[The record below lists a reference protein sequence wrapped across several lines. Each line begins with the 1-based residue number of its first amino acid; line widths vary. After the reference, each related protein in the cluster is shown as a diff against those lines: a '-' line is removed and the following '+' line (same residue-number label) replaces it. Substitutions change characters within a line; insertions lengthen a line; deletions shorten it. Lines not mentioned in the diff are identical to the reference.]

1 MAVEN
6 DTTDNKIINNLIA
19 EWKKK
24 KNKIRV
30 VQTKEIKV

>member
-1 MAVEN
+1 MAAEN

-24 KNKIRV
+24 NKIRV